1 MMQKILL
8 VLFMFPWLAI
18 SQSTNQNY
26 IKTSI
31 YKQPTT
37 TSDVSKANAGVIYY
51 DGLGRPIQKI
61 AGKASSLGTDMIT
74 HIEYDSFGREGKNYL
89 SYPASDNL
97 QYNSDALSSTLAFY
111 TLSAE
116 NETTNYP
123 YSEKFFE
130 NSPLDRVL
138 KQSAPGDAWKG
149 NASDDLDNTIKFAY
163 LSNTATEVKK
173 LKAVS
178 TWNVTTGLFDIS
190 FVSDGNYS
198 AGTLYK
204 TITQDENKKATIY
217 LGILNNFKTNTVEE
231 FKDTDGR
238 LLLKRTFVTL
248 VNGWVTSVQTINTY
262 YVYDQYG
269 NLTYVLPPIA
279 SGVFSD
285 ELCYQY
291 KYDGQNRL
299 VEKKIPGKDWEYIV
313 YDKMDRVVANGP
325 AYSPFGGN
333 STGWSI
339 TKYDAFGR
347 VAYTGWLTAATF
359 SSATRKAMQNN
370 TFSTVTRTTS
380 SQTIDNIAVN
390 YITNFPTGITLLS
403 VNYYDSYGF
412 PGGPLAYPSG
422 SISNVKGLL
431 VGNWTRVLTVAG
443 EYLGN
448 SSYTIYDY
456 KSRPIKTYTKNYLG
470 GFTQTDNSYDFAG
483 KTLFSITAHKRLNT
497 SVQTTVRDDY
507 SYNPQDLLLSH
518 THKINSNPSELMS
531 FNTYS
536 YSGSLVSKKVGGS
549 DITGVSALQFIDYT
563 YNIRGWLKTINSTGR
578 LAQINAPQ
586 DLFGYR
592 INYNEAIGSNAE
604 GKIKPLFNGNIAE
617 ISWRTTSDNMLRR
630 YGFTYDD
637 INRLTDAWYQLPLA
651 STAIRNSY
659 NEHLTYDSNGN
670 ITTLKRNGESDTA
683 TTVIAID
690 DLNYTYDTTKKDRLL
705 KVIDAT
711 NHPKGFKDSADNNVD
726 DFQYD
731 NFGNL
736 TADRNKGIISI
747 TYNHLNLPTQINF
760 SGGQEIKYFY
770 TASGE
775 KVKKVVNN
783 GATTTEY
790 LSGFQYTNGT
800 LDFFPTAGGYV
811 KASVNPDTGSMIY
824 NYIYNYV
831 DHLGNVRVSYMKD
844 PAEGILKIVDENHY
858 YPFGLKHN
866 GYSSSLQFLEAQT
879 RPPYVVLTPVT
890 NESQATYKY
899 KYNGKELQDEL
910 GLGIYDYGA
919 RNYDPA
925 IGRWMNIDPLAETSR
940 RFSSYTYCY
949 NNPLR
954 FIDPDG
960 MQGEDTFK
968 LDKVGN
974 ITKIDEK
981 KYYDSKG
988 VEVDKLVAGDPTY
1001 DKDGNLENK
1010 NIDVK
1015 DGVLDNQKSFTT
1027 TDDKGNAVNGNSLDF
1042 GNNYGSAKKTFE
1054 FIANNSDVEF
1064 TFLNI
1069 SNPDNISVNK
1079 NLIFTSHQKDKEY
1092 FGGQAALRYA
1102 GPGLLKEHNHNHPLW
1117 SAGLPSPSDLKIK
1130 SRMTDAT
1137 NTYKNNNPSKK
1148 VNETK
1153 FNIYY
1158 GGNYYNY

>member
-1 MMQKILL
+1 MRNIILL
-8 VLFMFPWLAI
+8 LLFPFLAI
-18 SQSTNQNY
+18 GQSTTQNY

-37 TSDVSKANAGVIYY
+37 TSDASKANAGVIYY
-51 DGLGRPIQKI
+51 DGLGRPIQKV
-61 AGKASSLGTDMIT
+61 AGKASSLGTDLVT
-74 HIEYDSFGREGKNYL
+74 HIEYDSFGRESKSYL
-89 SYPASDNL
+89 PFPNNGNL
-97 QYNSDALSSTLAFY
+97 QYNPDALSNTLVFHGLAG
-111 TLSAE
+111 E
-116 NETTNYP
+116 HETTNYP

-130 NSPLDRVL
+130 NSPLNRVV

-390 YITNFPTGITLLS
+390 YTTNFPTGITLLS

-412 PGGPLAYPSG
+412 PGGPTAYPFG

-536 YSGSLVSKKVGGS
+536 YSGSLVSKK
-549 DITGVSALQFIDYT
+549 
-563 YNIRGWLKTINSTGR
+563 
-578 LAQINAPQ
+578 
-586 DLFGYR
+586 
-592 INYNEAIGSNAE
+592 
-604 GKIKPLFNGNIAE
+604 
-617 ISWRTTSDNMLRR
+617 
-630 YGFTYDD
+630 
-637 INRLTDAWYQLPLA
+637 
-651 STAIRNSY
+651 
-659 NEHLTYDSNGN
+659 
-670 ITTLKRNGESDTA
+670 
-683 TTVIAID
+683 
-690 DLNYTYDTTKKDRLL
+690 
-705 KVIDAT
+705 
-711 NHPKGFKDSADNNVD
+711 
-726 DFQYD
+726 
-731 NFGNL
+731 
-736 TADRNKGIISI
+736 
-747 TYNHLNLPTQINF
+747 
-760 SGGQEIKYFY
+760 
-770 TASGE
+770 
-775 KVKKVVNN
+775 
-783 GATTTEY
+783 
-790 LSGFQYTNGT
+790 
-800 LDFFPTAGGYV
+800 
-811 KASVNPDTGSMIY
+811 
-824 NYIYNYV
+824 
-831 DHLGNVRVSYMKD
+831 
-844 PAEGILKIVDENHY
+844 
-858 YPFGLKHN
+858 
-866 GYSSSLQFLEAQT
+866 
-879 RPPYVVLTPVT
+879 
-890 NESQATYKY
+890 
-899 KYNGKELQDEL
+899 
-910 GLGIYDYGA
+910 
-919 RNYDPA
+919 
-925 IGRWMNIDPLAETSR
+925 SR
-940 RFSSYTYCY
+940 R
-949 NNPLR
+949 
-954 FIDPDG
+954 
-960 MQGEDTFK
+960 Q
-968 LDKVGN
+968 
-974 ITKIDEK
+974 
-981 KYYDSKG
+981 
-988 VEVDKLVAGDPTY
+988 
-1001 DKDGNLENK
+1001 
-1010 NIDVK
+1010 
-1015 DGVLDNQKSFTT
+1015 
-1027 TDDKGNAVNGNSLDF
+1027 
-1042 GNNYGSAKKTFE
+1042 
-1054 FIANNSDVEF
+1054 
-1064 TFLNI
+1064 
-1069 SNPDNISVNK
+1069 
-1079 NLIFTSHQKDKEY
+1079 
-1092 FGGQAALRYA
+1092 
-1102 GPGLLKEHNHNHPLW
+1102 
-1117 SAGLPSPSDLKIK
+1117 
-1130 SRMTDAT
+1130 
-1137 NTYKNNNPSKK
+1137 
-1148 VNETK
+1148 
-1153 FNIYY
+1153 
-1158 GGNYYNY
+1158 